1 MRIGF
6 IGLGQMGSGM
16 ARSLIKAGH
25 EVTVWNRSRAKSAA
39 LAGDGAKVAGELRD
53 FAGAEAVITML
64 ADDAATEA
72 VVFSDGGLVKSMKRD
87 AIHIAMSTIG
97 VALSARLAKA
107 HAEAGQIYVAAPV
120 FGRPEA
126 AAAAKL
132 YIVAAGPKAAVE
144 RCQPCF
150 DAMGQRTFVVSD
162 DQSAANLIKLSGNFM
177 IGSVIEALAET
188 VALMRKAGVSPESY
202 LDVMTNTLFAAPVYK
217 TYGGLI
223 AAEKYRPAG
232 FAAPLALKDVR
243 LTLAAAEAN
252 RVPMP
257 FASLIRD
264 RLLTLIAQEGED
276 IDWSAMAKVA
286 AGNAGL

>member
-1 MRIGF
+1 
-6 IGLGQMGSGM
+6 
-16 ARSLIKAGH
+16 
-25 EVTVWNRSRAKSAA
+25 
-39 LAGDGAKVAGELRD
+39 
-53 FAGAEAVITML
+53 
-64 ADDAATEA
+64 
-72 VVFSDGGLVKSMKRD
+72 
-87 AIHIAMSTIG
+87 
-97 VALSARLAKA
+97 
-107 HAEAGQIYVAAPV
+107 
-120 FGRPEA
+120 
-126 AAAAKL
+126 
-132 YIVAAGPKAAVE
+132 VAAGPKAAVE